1 MKVPKYI
8 TKTLSFYRIA
18 SVSIN
23 INVFVLKCLIHS
35 INNILNVFSCNYV
48 ISLVEFT
55 QIRLRVAHQSAIYDK
70 LIVFLIWVKKI
81 LMVFQNQGAEG
92 EEWNLNQLTNIFLD
106 ERDAVVSET
115 QSRANDLQDVDGICD
130 QLLHDDLFIRQA
142 LILVASNFQND
153 SFMLIQV
160 SATEGQWLRHFNI
173 HLNEGHT

>member
-1 MKVPKYI
+1 
-8 TKTLSFYRIA
+8 
-18 SVSIN
+18 
-23 INVFVLKCLIHS
+23 
-35 INNILNVFSCNYV
+35 
-48 ISLVEFT
+48 
-55 QIRLRVAHQSAIYDK
+55 
-70 LIVFLIWVKKI
+70 
-81 LMVFQNQGAEG
+81 MVFQNQGAEG
-92 EEWNLNQLTNIFLD
+92 EEWNLNPLTNIFLD

-115 QSRANDLQDVDGICD
+115 QSRANDLQDVDGIGD